1 MKMKFYE
8 TVEIDKKVDDLM
20 DLIFEENP
28 GFVINW
34 IRENTDK
41 IVEWKQWNEKHMNNF
56 LKEIHNIRVGNEE
69 K

>member
-1 MKMKFYE
+1 MKFYE